1 MNFNQFVI
9 RNTIRNKHLYLA
21 YFLSTMFSVM
31 IFFTFTGFVF
41 HPALANGLNP
51 KAQMGMTAAAIIIY
65 GFSFLF
71 VLYSMDV
78 FIQSRKKEFG
88 TLMIQGMSP
97 KQLKKMIFIENLVIG
112 FFATIFGSILGVGFS
127 QFILWISNLLMHL
140 GLGFYLPVMPFI
152 ITVISF
158 AVLFLVI
165 SFFIQFRLPKATLQ
179 ELLKAG
185 EMGKGEIK
193 SSKVKS
199 FLAVLLLIVGYGI
212 ALVAKGQLVLMVMFP
227 VILLVILGTK
237 FLFDQLS
244 VSVIERLKRKPKIF
258 WKKTNMVVLSDLAF
272 RMKDNARSFFLVS
285 VISTVAFAAIGTLYG
300 VNEMIF
306 KGISSV
312 PYELTLSD
320 STNPENQEMKQ
331 FATKTF
337 QEKNIQF
344 DQIDYTMY
352 KTSAGIQLIKTSE
365 YNKLAKFIDEPTL
378 TGEKVV
384 NLSQKD
390 APSAA
395 SVDVKSVQLGNDQVL
410 NIDKTEETN
419 VLPTF
424 GGVVVIPDSTS
435 TDGIKAETE
444 TIWQPKAGTN
454 REELIKAENIIGD
467 KYPMLVGT
475 AAMSAAITQYYT
487 PVLFV
492 GLFIGIVFF
501 VSAGSFLYF
510 RLYSDMN
517 TDVEKFKMIYK
528 LGLTK
533 KELKKMI
540 YQQVGI
546 LFFTPIVVSFIH
558 GAVALKAMY
567 TVLDQ
572 PMQLAG
578 WEVLGV
584 FLLIQVVYYLIA
596 RTFYFKK
603 VYHLVKD

>member
-1 MNFNQFVI
+1 
-9 RNTIRNKHLYLA
+9 
-21 YFLSTMFSVM
+21 
-31 IFFTFTGFVF
+31 
-41 HPALANGLNP
+41 
-51 KAQMGMTAAAIIIY
+51 
-65 GFSFLF
+65 
-71 VLYSMDV
+71 
-78 FIQSRKKEFG
+78 
-88 TLMIQGMSP
+88 
-97 KQLKKMIFIENLVIG
+97 
-112 FFATIFGSILGVGFS
+112 
-127 QFILWISNLLMHL
+127 
-140 GLGFYLPVMPFI
+140 
-152 ITVISF
+152 
-158 AVLFLVI
+158 
-165 SFFIQFRLPKATLQ
+165 
-179 ELLKAG
+179 
-185 EMGKGEIK
+185 
-193 SSKVKS
+193 
-199 FLAVLLLIVGYGI
+199 
-212 ALVAKGQLVLMVMFP
+212 
-227 VILLVILGTK
+227 
-237 FLFDQLS
+237 
-244 VSVIERLKRKPKIF
+244 
-258 WKKTNMVVLSDLAF
+258 
-272 RMKDNARSFFLVS
+272 
-285 VISTVAFAAIGTLYG
+285 
-300 VNEMIF
+300 
-306 KGISSV
+306 
-312 PYELTLSD
+312 
-320 STNPENQEMKQ
+320 
-331 FATKTF
+331 
-337 QEKNIQF
+337 
-344 DQIDYTMY
+344 
-352 KTSAGIQLIKTSE
+352 TSE

-395 SVDVKSVQLGNDQVL
+395 SVDVKSVQLANDQVL

-444 TIWQPKAGTN
+444 TIWQPKEGTDK
-454 REELIKAENIIGD
+454 ETLIDAENIIGE
-467 KYPMLVGT
+467 KYPMLLGT
-475 AAMSAAITQYYT
+475 AATVAGITQFYT

-567 TVLDQ
+567 AVLDQ

-578 WEVLGV
+578 WQVLGV

>member
-1 MNFNQFVI
+1 M
-9 RNTIRNKHLYLA
+9 
-21 YFLSTMFSVM
+21 
-31 IFFTFTGFVF
+31 
-41 HPALANGLNP
+41 
-51 KAQMGMTAAAIIIY
+51 
-65 GFSFLF
+65 
-71 VLYSMDV
+71 
-78 FIQSRKKEFG
+78 
-88 TLMIQGMSP
+88 
-97 KQLKKMIFIENLVIG
+97 
-112 FFATIFGSILGVGFS
+112 
-127 QFILWISNLLMHL
+127 
-140 GLGFYLPVMPFI
+140 
-152 ITVISF
+152 
-158 AVLFLVI
+158 
-165 SFFIQFRLPKATLQ
+165 
-179 ELLKAG
+179 
-185 EMGKGEIK
+185 
-193 SSKVKS
+193 
-199 FLAVLLLIVGYGI
+199 
-212 ALVAKGQLVLMVMFP
+212 
-227 VILLVILGTK
+227 
-237 FLFDQLS
+237 
-244 VSVIERLKRKPKIF
+244 
-258 WKKTNMVVLSDLAF
+258 
-272 RMKDNARSFFLVS
+272 
-285 VISTVAFAAIGTLYG
+285 
-300 VNEMIF
+300 
-306 KGISSV
+306 
-312 PYELTLSD
+312 
-320 STNPENQEMKQ
+320 
-331 FATKTF
+331 
-337 QEKNIQF
+337 
-344 DQIDYTMY
+344 
-352 KTSAGIQLIKTSE
+352 
-365 YNKLAKFIDEPTL
+365 
-378 TGEKVV
+378 
-384 NLSQKD
+384 
-390 APSAA
+390 
-395 SVDVKSVQLGNDQVL
+395 GNDQVL

-567 TVLDQ
+567 AVLDQ

>member
-1 MNFNQFVI
+1 M
-9 RNTIRNKHLYLA
+9 A
-21 YFLSTMFSVM
+21 
-31 IFFTFTGFVF
+31 
-41 HPALANGLNP
+41 
-51 KAQMGMTAAAIIIY
+51 
-65 GFSFLF
+65 
-71 VLYSMDV
+71 
-78 FIQSRKKEFG
+78 
-88 TLMIQGMSP
+88 
-97 KQLKKMIFIENLVIG
+97 
-112 FFATIFGSILGVGFS
+112 
-127 QFILWISNLLMHL
+127 
-140 GLGFYLPVMPFI
+140 
-152 ITVISF
+152 
-158 AVLFLVI
+158 
-165 SFFIQFRLPKATLQ
+165 
-179 ELLKAG
+179 
-185 EMGKGEIK
+185 
-193 SSKVKS
+193 
-199 FLAVLLLIVGYGI
+199 
-212 ALVAKGQLVLMVMFP
+212 
-227 VILLVILGTK
+227 
-237 FLFDQLS
+237 
-244 VSVIERLKRKPKIF
+244 
-258 WKKTNMVVLSDLAF
+258 
-272 RMKDNARSFFLVS
+272 
-285 VISTVAFAAIGTLYG
+285 
-300 VNEMIF
+300 
-306 KGISSV
+306 
-312 PYELTLSD
+312 
-320 STNPENQEMKQ
+320 
-331 FATKTF
+331 
-337 QEKNIQF
+337 
-344 DQIDYTMY
+344 
-352 KTSAGIQLIKTSE
+352 
-365 YNKLAKFIDEPTL
+365 
-378 TGEKVV
+378 
-384 NLSQKD
+384 
-390 APSAA
+390 
-395 SVDVKSVQLGNDQVL
+395 NDQVL

-567 TVLDQ
+567 AVLDQ

-578 WEVLGV
+578 WQVLGV

-603 VYHLVKD
+603 FIT